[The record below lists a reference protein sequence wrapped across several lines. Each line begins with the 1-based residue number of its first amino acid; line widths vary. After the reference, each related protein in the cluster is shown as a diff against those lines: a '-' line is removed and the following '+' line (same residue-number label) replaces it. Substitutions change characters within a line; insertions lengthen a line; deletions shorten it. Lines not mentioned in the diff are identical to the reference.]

1 MNNRTVLISFAVALL
16 VLYVLMF
23 VMLIVVMN
31 RTSAQAG
38 SANGQTL
45 KPETKETL
53 PTLSTSS
60 LTDFFNRSLQHAQK
74 VLYGSEPFVPVAG
87 NSQSWLIALALK
99 MNEDTKAQVGRALQY
114 GLIQPT
120 VAQADETRL
129 RGLAI
134 QQNVPLWFSI
144 LADAVNKVVPMQLA
158 GTLSLPTPS
167 AQAGAN
173 SNKPE
178 TIETLQTPVSTPK
191 KRKKSCKT
199 GPKVIRLN
207 ATG

>member
-1 MNNRTVLISFAVALL
+1 
-16 VLYVLMF
+16 
-23 VMLIVVMN
+23 MN

-38 SANGQTL
+38 SANSQTL

-53 PTLSTSS
+53 PTLSISS

-74 VLYGSEPFVPVAG
+74 VLYGNEPFAPVAG

-99 MNEDTKAQVGRALQY
+99 MNEDTKAQVSRALQY
-114 GLIQPT
+114 GLVHPV

-158 GTLSLPTPS
+158 GTLSLPAN

-173 SNKPE
+173 IPLTPQTIQ
-178 TIETLQTPVSTPK
+178 TIETPVTTPK

-199 GPKVIRLN
+199 GAKVIRLN
-207 ATG
+207 ATA